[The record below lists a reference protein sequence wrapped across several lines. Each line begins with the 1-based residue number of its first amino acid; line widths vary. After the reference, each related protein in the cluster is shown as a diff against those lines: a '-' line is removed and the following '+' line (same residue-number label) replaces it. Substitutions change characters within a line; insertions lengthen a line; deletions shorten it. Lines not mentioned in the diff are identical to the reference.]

1 MLYNTGRKK
10 KDWSMTKAEEEQIAF
25 ERAKQ
30 AINLMNLELAS
41 EIIEKI
47 GEEIRKEIENA
58 NTRLEETEDIN
69 GR

>member
-1 MLYNTGRKK
+1 
-10 KDWSMTKAEEEQIAF
+10 MTKAEEEQIAF

>member
-1 MLYNTGRKK
+1 
-10 KDWSMTKAEEEQIAF
+10 MTKAEEEQIEF
-25 ERAKQ
+25 EREKQ
-30 AINLMNLELAS
+30 AANLKNLELAS